1 MPGPASGPLPGMT
14 NDSNDPPKRRR
25 R

>member
-1 MPGPASGPLPGMT
+1 MLGSASGPLPGMT
-14 NDSNDPPKRRR
+14 NDSNDLPKRRR